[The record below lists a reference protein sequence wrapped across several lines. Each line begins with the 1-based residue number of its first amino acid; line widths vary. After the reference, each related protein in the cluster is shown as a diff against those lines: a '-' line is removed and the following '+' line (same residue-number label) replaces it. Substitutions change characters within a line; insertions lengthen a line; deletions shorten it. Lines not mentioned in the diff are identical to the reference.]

1 MELWI
6 TEKESF
12 VSKIY
17 LYVKLNS
24 PLGDINIKLFLYVD
38 NIRSRN
44 CIMNIVKSKLTNIC
58 KKCL

>member
-1 MELWI
+1 MELWT
-6 TEKESF
+6 TEKKSI
-12 VSKIY
+12 VSTIY

-44 CIMNIVKSKLTNIC
+44 CMMNIVKVN
-58 KKCL
+58 